1 MNVRRVV
8 TWTLGVI
15 VVIGVVGFLAFL
27 YLIPPFTLMAPEA
40 FSGPEAAA
48 ANAVKLDAITDP
60 KTRALAERGKYIVVI
75 TGCVDCHAPPGP
87 NGPDFARY
95 MAGGAKAAFKGHGT
109 FVSANL
115 TSDREYGLGRRT
127 DEDVLRVLRSGVSA
141 DAGRQLWYRDM
152 PWAWVANWTEEDRRA
167 VLTYLRQIPAIAHKI
182 PPPTDRASITYDSA
196 AAEQTSAVDN
206 GTNP

>member
-8 TWTLGVI
+8 KWTV
-15 VVIGVVGFLAFL
+15 GVVLVIAVAAFLGFL

-60 KTRALAERGKYIVVI
+60 KTRALAERGKYIVVT

-87 NGPDFARY
+87 TGPDFSRY
-95 MAGGAKAAFKGHGT
+95 MAGGLRSSYKGHGM

-115 TSDREYGLGRRT
+115 TTDRNTGLGRRT
-127 DEDVLRVLRSGVSA
+127 DEDVLRVLRSGVGA
-141 DAGRQLWYRDM
+141 DGRQLWYRAM
-152 PWAWVANWTEEDRRA
+152 PWAWFANWTEEDRRA
-167 VLTYLRQIPAIAHKI
+167 VLTYLRQVPAVAHKI
-182 PPPTDRASITYDSA
+182 PPPAEPSVTYDPA
-196 AAEQTSAVDN
+196 AIEEGSAVDA
-206 GTNP
+206 GTAP

>member
-8 TWTLGVI
+8 KWTVGVLL
-15 VVIGVVGFLAFL
+15 VIAVAAFLAFL
-27 YLIPPFTLMAPEA
+27 YLIPPFTLMAPEE

-60 KTRALAERGKYIVVI
+60 KTRALAERGKYIVV
-75 TGCVDCHAPPGP
+75 TMGCVDCHAPPGP
-87 NGPDFARY
+87 TGPDFSRY
-95 MAGGAKAAFKGHGT
+95 MAGGLRASYKGHGM

-115 TSDREYGLGRRT
+115 TSDRQTGLGRRT

-141 DAGRQLWYRDM
+141 DGGRQLWYRDM

-167 VLTYLRQIPAIAHKI
+167 VLTYLRLIPAIAHKI
-182 PPPTDRASITYDSA
+182 PPPAEPSVTYDPA
-196 AAEQTSAVDN
+196 AIEEGSAVDA
-206 GTNP
+206 GTTP

>member
-8 TWTLGVI
+8 KWTV
-15 VVIGVVGFLAFL
+15 GVVLVIAVAAFLAFL

-60 KTRALAERGKYIVVI
+60 KTRALAERGKYIVVT

-87 NGPDFARY
+87 TGPDFSRY
-95 MAGGAKAAFKGHGT
+95 MAGGLRGSYKGHGM

-115 TSDREYGLGRRT
+115 TSDRNTGLGRRT
-127 DEDVLRVLRSGVSA
+127 DEDVLRVLQSGVGA
-141 DAGRQLWYRDM
+141 DGRQLWYRDM
-152 PWAWVANWTEEDRRA
+152 PWAWFANWTEEDRRA
-167 VLTYLRQIPAIAHKI
+167 VLTYLRQVPAVAHKI
-182 PPPTDRASITYDSA
+182 PPPAEPSVIYDPA
-196 AAEQTSAVDN
+196 AIEEGSAVDA
-206 GTNP
+206 GTAP

>member
-8 TWTLGVI
+8 KWTV
-15 VVIGVVGFLAFL
+15 GVVLVIAVAAFLAFL

-60 KTRALAERGKYIVVI
+60 KTRALAERGKYIVVT

-87 NGPDFARY
+87 TGPDFSRY
-95 MAGGAKAAFKGHGT
+95 MAGGLRSSYKGHGM

-115 TSDREYGLGRRT
+115 TTDRNTGLGRRT
-127 DEDVLRVLRSGVSA
+127 DEDVLRVLRSGVGA
-141 DAGRQLWYRDM
+141 DGRQLWYRAM
-152 PWAWVANWTEEDRRA
+152 PWAWFANWTEEDRRA
-167 VLTYLRQIPAIAHKI
+167 VLTYLRQVPAVAHKI
-182 PPPTDRASITYDSA
+182 PPPAEPSVTYDPA
-196 AAEQTSAVDN
+196 AIEEGSAVDA
-206 GTNP
+206 GTAP